1 MTRTGKIA
9 RLPRTVRDE
18 LNRRLDDGQP
28 GVELVAWINAL
39 SEVQAVLK
47 AEFFGRPVT
56 EQNLSEWK
64 GGGFRDWRRQQEAL
78 ALARELAEDA
88 DELQGVAGTAVLDR
102 VSPVLAAWL
111 LDAVKALLD
120 AREAGG
126 AIDLK
131 ALDELC
137 AHIVALRRG
146 DHEAERIGT
155 MKALHWLA

>member
-28 GVELVAWINAL
+28 GVELVAWLNAL
-39 SEVQAVLK
+39 PEVQAVLK
-47 AEFFGRPVT
+47 AESFGRPVT

-64 GGGFRDWRRQQEAL
+64 GGGFRDWQRQQEAL

-88 DELQGVAGTAVLDR
+88 DELKGVAGTAVLDR
-102 VSPVLAAWL
+102 VTPVLAAWL
-111 LDAVKALLD
+111 LDAVKTLLD

-126 AIDLK
+126 TIDLK
-131 ALDELC
+131 TLNELC

-146 DHEAERIGT
+146 DHEAARIGA
-155 MKALHWLA
+155 MKAIH